1 MRSHLSPLDATFL
14 EIEENDDDAQVQI
27 GWANV
32 FDPLPNGKRPCL
44 ETLRRHAR
52 SRLEDASVLRRRLSF
67 PRIGDGS
74 LPVWLPDPAFDVGEL
89 IRRATLPEPGGERE
103 LTDWLGEHFARRLD
117 RSFPLWEVTLLEGLE
132 GGRWA
137 LVFKVHYCLVDGFNA
152 ANLAAA
158 LVDAEPEP
166 EKGTTTL
173 AEIVASLGEEEE
185 RSALTR
191 LRGVVGG
198 ASGGIDAEVMAHHV
212 GTILSRSEEIA
223 ARLMGEQ
230 LEPTAPTSL
239 NGRIG
244 TGRRV
249 SALDVSL
256 EALERMGREL
266 GGTANDVV
274 MTAIAGGLRR
284 LFEHRDEGVERVRAI
299 LPLDLRRTS
308 ESLALGEEVASLFVE
323 LEVAEPDS
331 FRRYRR
337 VAAAAG
343 ETWGGAA
350 AVADLAVGRPDL
362 TQPLIQSVI
371 ARLAFAPRL
380 FNLTIAN
387 IPSFPFTLY
396 SLGAPMR
403 RVIPMM
409 PLSANQAL
417 GVAAAGY
424 DGRVYF
430 GLNADRGT
438 LPDLDLVR
446 IGIEETL
453 HDLSRVTA

>member
-1 MRSHLSPLDATFL
+1 MRSHLSPLDATLL
-14 EIEENDDDAQVQI
+14 EIEENDPAAQVQI

-32 FDPLPNGKRPCL
+32 FDPVPGGAAPSL
-44 ETLRRHAR
+44 EALRRHAR
-52 SRLEDASVLRRRLSF
+52 SRLEDHSVLRRRLSF
-67 PRIGDGS
+67 PRVSGVS
-74 LPVWLPDPAFDVGEL
+74 LPVWLPDPAFDVGEM
-89 IRRATLPEPGGERE
+89 IRSAVLPAPGGEQE
-103 LTDWLGEHFARRLD
+103 LTDWLGEHFSLRLD
-117 RSFPLWEVTLLEGLE
+117 RSRPLWEVTLLEGLE

-137 LVFKVHYCLVDGFNA
+137 LVFKIHYCLVDGFNA

-166 EKGTTTL
+166 EPGTTTL

-185 RSALTR
+185 RAALTR

-198 ASGGIDAEVMAHHV
+198 AGGGIDAEVMAYDV
-212 GTILSRSEEIA
+212 GAILCRSREIA
-223 ARLMGEQ
+223 GRLAGGQ
-230 LEPTAPTSL
+230 LRPPVTTSL
-239 NGRIG
+239 NGR
-244 TGRRV
+244 TGSGRQV

-274 MTAIAGGLRR
+274 MTAIAGGLGR
-284 LFEHRDEGVERVRAI
+284 LFEDRGESVEQVRAI

-323 LEVAEPDS
+323 LKVAEPDP

-337 VAAAAG
+337 IAAAAS
-343 ETWGGAA
+343 ETWEGAA

-362 TQPLIQSVI
+362 TQPLIQSVV
-371 ARLAFAPRL
+371 ARLAFAPQL

-396 SLGAPMR
+396 SLGARMVRAIP
-403 RVIPMM
+403 VIP
-409 PLSANQAL
+409 LSSGHAL

-430 GLNADRGT
+430 GLNADRDA